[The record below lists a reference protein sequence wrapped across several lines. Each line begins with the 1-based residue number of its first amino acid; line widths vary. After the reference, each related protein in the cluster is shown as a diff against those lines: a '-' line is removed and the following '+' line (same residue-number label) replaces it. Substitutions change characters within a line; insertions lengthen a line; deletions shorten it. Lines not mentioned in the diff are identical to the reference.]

1 MVHFTLSRP
10 ASPLYLVCLY
20 LISLIHSVVCHPC
33 RMLVSLTYIQHT
45 APGNE
50 REPRAEYRRENGST
64 VEDIKAVIG
73 MVVRGW
79 GGSGDEELLMRSR
92 SGRLWVIWAFEFHRR
107 MGATACVSQ
116 THTGSMAGARILER
130 PSPSRLVCRWARND
144 ARPFRGCSGGGM
156 GGAGKM
162 RNIS

>member
-1 MVHFTLSRP
+1 
-10 ASPLYLVCLY
+10 
-20 LISLIHSVVCHPC
+20 
-33 RMLVSLTYIQHT
+33 
-45 APGNE
+45 
-50 REPRAEYRRENGST
+50 
-64 VEDIKAVIG
+64 
-73 MVVRGW
+73 MVVRGRG

-156 GGAGKM
+156 GGSWQDAKYFMIIGPDSVGSGLVARPVLCANYM
-162 RNIS
+162 VTLVATAVPTTGEGV